1 MPSAR
6 RVEWAKFRITAV
18 GIAAVA
24 ILSVLFYLLTGGRLL
39 KENATLYVYVPD
51 ATGIARKSA
60 VSVNGID
67 VGKVSAVALS
77 GSNDPNRIVR
87 LTLQIELEH
96 LADIPADSTVQ
107 LSTESV
113 VGDRYVDI
121 TRGNSPTHA
130 QPNAELAY
138 KMQPELLKTLDM
150 AQFLQQLQALDA
162 TLSDIQAGRGRVGEF
177 VTTDTLYN
185 ELSKRVD
192 ELESVIK
199 KAASTTGMLGELTY
213 TDRLYRKL
221 REPLAALNDILG
233 RIQAGQGP
241 IGQLLYEDGQ
251 YAQIDTQLT
260 NMRQSVAALRSNA
273 FLQSDDL
280 YTAWSGALASMIQS
294 VDSLNR
300 SALLVTSDIY
310 DNLNGTAQQMR
321 DTIRDFRE
329 HPQKYLRLN
338 LSQRR
343 AMPH

>member
-18 GIAAVA
+18 AIAAVA
-24 ILSVLFYLLTGGRLL
+24 ILSVLFYLFTGGRLL

-177 VTTDTLYN
+177 VTADTLYN

-192 ELESVIK
+192 ALEGVIK
-199 KAASTTGMLGELTY
+199 KAASTTGMVGELTY
-213 TDRLYRKL
+213 TDRLYRQM
-221 REPLAALNDILG
+221 REPLAGLDDILR
-233 RIQAGQGP
+233 RILAGQGP
-241 IGQLLYEDGQ
+241 IGQLLHEDGQ
-251 YAQIDTQLT
+251 YAQIDTQLA
-260 NMRQSVAALRSNA
+260 NMRQSVVALRSNA

-280 YTAWSGALASMIQS
+280 YAAWSGALASMIQS

-300 SALLVTSDIY
+300 SPLLVTSDIY
-310 DNLNGTAQQMR
+310 DNLSGAVKEMR
-321 DTIRDFRE
+321 DAIRDFRE

-338 LSQRR
+338 LSKRG